1 MACKP
6 KKKKKMACGGKVK
19 KRRKMESG
27 GTVSKPKKK
36 DTTAPADSTSK
47 KRRFTG
53 LVGIATM
60 PTPPQ
65 LKKKNWSSK

>member
-6 KKKKKMACGGKVK
+6 KKKKMACGGRVK

-36 DTTAPADSTSK
+36 DTTAKADSTAK
-47 KRRFTG
+47 KPRFAG
-53 LVGIATM
+53 LVGVVGI

>member
-6 KKKKKMACGGKVK
+6 KKKKMACGGRVK

-36 DTTAPADSTSK
+36 DTTTATDSVP
-47 KRRFTG
+47 KRRRW
-53 LVGIATM
+53 VGIIGVAGI